1 MLNTI
6 NNVICYGLGTF
17 ACAVV
22 FSGLLGVDP
31 TVSGDTKQI
40 CKQSEALATVCK
52 SR

>member
-6 NNVICYGLGTF
+6 NNIICYGMGTF

-22 FSGLLGVDP
+22 CFGLLGVDP
-31 TVSGDTKQI
+31 TVSDNTKRI